1 MGSWCIFSTLYKH
14 KLLFCLL
21 IFLKVPYNIY
31 QTNADLVSFCIK
43 SVFWKF
49 MYSGQCCYNRLAHF
63 CLDVQGCVMS
73 ASVIYNINWITCVY
87 VLFYC
92 RKKTKQ
98 NGFHV
103 SCLCTLLIVWTLTY
117 AIGIVKTR
125 TYRLVPSIHWC
136 KYLVL
141 YVYIY
146 TVSIIFCVQ
155 SAFVAFTI
163 TK

>member
-1 MGSWCIFSTLYKH
+1 MKFREKWTV
-14 KLLFCLL
+14 LLE
-21 IFLKVPYNIY
+21 
-31 QTNADLVSFCIK
+31 QT
-43 SVFWKF
+43 
-49 MYSGQCCYNRLAHF
+49 G
-63 CLDVQGCVMS
+63 LDVQGCVMS
-73 ASVIYNINWITCVY
+73 TSIIYNNINLITCVD

-92 RKKTKQ
+92 RKKKKPTKQ

-125 TYRLVPSIHWC
+125 TYRLVPSVHWC
-136 KYLVL
+136 KYSVL
-141 YVYIY
+141 YVYIHILY
-146 TVSIIFCVQ
+146 LIFCVQ

>member
-1 MGSWCIFSTLYKH
+1 M
-14 KLLFCLL
+14 
-21 IFLKVPYNIY
+21 
-31 QTNADLVSFCIK
+31 
-43 SVFWKF
+43 
-49 MYSGQCCYNRLAHF
+49 CYFTVA
-63 CLDVQGCVMS
+63 
-73 ASVIYNINWITCVY
+73 
-87 VLFYC
+87 
-92 RKKTKQ
+92 KKTKQ

-141 YVYIY
+141 YVCIY

-163 TK
+163 TKQFTVEEIFSSYLIYFQEVYIILESLLSIFCHTQLITCTVAKEQILKGYGSRDQDKEEEA

>member
-1 MGSWCIFSTLYKH
+1 M
-14 KLLFCLL
+14 
-21 IFLKVPYNIY
+21 PYNIY
-31 QTNADLVSFCIK
+31 QTNADLVRRLGFILSFFFCIK
-43 SVFWKF
+43 SVFLKF
-49 MYSGQCCYNRLAHF
+49 REKWTVLLEQTG
-63 CLDVQGCVMS
+63 LDVQGCVMS
-73 ASVIYNINWITCVY
+73 TSIIYNNINLITCVD

-92 RKKTKQ
+92 RKKKKPTKQ

-125 TYRLVPSIHWC
+125 TYRLVPSVHWC
-136 KYLVL
+136 KYSVL
-141 YVYIY
+141 YVYIHILY
-146 TVSIIFCVQ
+146 LIFCVQ

>member
-1 MGSWCIFSTLYKH
+1 MQILFLFASSQYFENSCKVDSVAITDWPIFALMCRDVWCQHPLSTTSI
-14 KLLFCLL
+14 KLH
-21 IFLKVPYNIY
+21 
-31 QTNADLVSFCIK
+31 
-43 SVFWKF
+43 VF
-49 MYSGQCCYNRLAHF
+49 MCYFTVA
-63 CLDVQGCVMS
+63 
-73 ASVIYNINWITCVY
+73 
-87 VLFYC
+87 
-92 RKKTKQ
+92 KKQKQ